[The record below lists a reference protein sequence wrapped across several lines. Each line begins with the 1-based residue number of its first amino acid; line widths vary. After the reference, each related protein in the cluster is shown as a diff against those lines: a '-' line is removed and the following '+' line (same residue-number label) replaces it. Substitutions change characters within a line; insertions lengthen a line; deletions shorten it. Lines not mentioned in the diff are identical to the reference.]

1 MLNSERQ
8 NNEIMLYRTVKSDL
22 HTDSKQRKG
31 WTCMREDSCKLKA
44 GVV

>member
-22 HTDSKQRKG
+22 HTDSKQGKG